1 LIDVHPEDQLKTLMA
16 ILYFFSE
23 EPVKN
28 DEQQD
33 CCLIVEVH
41 APDWIKDELI
51 QLAAEEAIE
60 DAFGRRLTLWSADE
74 DEAYPRLLRI
84 RGRRSVV
91 LAPAA
96 DRLNPMR
103 RVIPPSAETRESVWR
118 FLGRFAQD

>member
-41 APDWIKDELI
+41 APDWIKGELI

-74 DEAYPRLLRI
+74 DAASPYLQAAPDATHGYLELGGGAPLFWHLLQI
-84 RGRRSVV
+84 V
-91 LAPAA
+91 
-96 DRLNPMR
+96 
-103 RVIPPSAETRESVWR
+103 
-118 FLGRFAQD
+118 

>member
-60 DAFGRRLTLWSADE
+60 DATHGYLELGGGAPLFWH
-74 DEAYPRLLRI
+74 LLQI
-84 RGRRSVV
+84 V
-91 LAPAA
+91 
-96 DRLNPMR
+96 
-103 RVIPPSAETRESVWR
+103 
-118 FLGRFAQD
+118 